1 MALHEDKR
9 AASRSGRVDAPDQIY
24 SLRFA
29 AGEERSEAPPPDIE
43 FHASNAYQALVIA
56 HRQGGG
62 RSVELWRDGKRL
74 CTISE
79 LAGSFWEIRPCD
91 DPGAG
96 IRPQRGS
103 GALWRLRADQF
114 DEPFD

>member
-9 AASRSGRVDAPDQIY
+9 AASREQRVAAPEQIY

-29 AGEERSEAPPPDIE
+29 PSETGKQAAPADID

-56 HRQGGG
+56 HREGHG
-62 RSVELWRDGKRL
+62 RSAELWRDGKKL

-79 LAGSFWEIRPCD
+79 LAGSFWEIRPCG
-91 DPGAG
+91 DPRSG
-96 IRPQRGS
+96 GS
-103 GALWRLRADQF
+103 S
-114 DEPFD
+114 